1 MSADNKWMVGVGFC
15 SRSGE
20 IVRHFYVI
28 DGVTSGL
35 QARRA
40 AGARAREILEW
51 ADRQGS
57 DLDAQWLQVQR
68 VVRDPLGRVVLS
80 SPLTD
85 EETGSSVEPIV
96 RDPVRTPALVAVG

>member
-1 MSADNKWMVGVGFC
+1 MGTDNKWMVGVCFC
-15 SRSGE
+15 SSNGE

-28 DGVTSGL
+28 DGVASGL
-35 QARRA
+35 QARRV
-40 AGARAREILEW
+40 AGARARETFEC

-57 DLDAQWLQVQR
+57 GLDARWLQVQR

-85 EETGSSVEPIV
+85 EETGSSVESLV
-96 RDPVRTPALVAVG
+96 CDPARTTALVAVG